1 MFFRILQLIVVQLK
15 VVYYFCRKYEGM
27 TFDDITADGR
37 LWAVRYDGETDN
49 ALFQLFDRWNDVSW
63 LREFFKTNISD
74 LSSYFRI
81 TDVNKAIYDTID
93 DAEILQCLIM
103 DISSDADLD
112 RIFRP
117 LENFRTSDELLGK
130 EKARLKS
137 EIRRPS
143 WLRIYAI
150 KLSVGVYVVTGGAI
164 KLTASMQERE
174 HTLHELHK
182 LEAVRRYL
190 LDAGIVDNEGFIEY
204 LSES

>member
-15 VVYYFCRKYEGM
+15 VVYYFCRNYEGM

-130 EKARLKS
+130 EKAS
-137 EIRRPS
+137 
-143 WLRIYAI
+143 
-150 KLSVGVYVVTGGAI
+150 
-164 KLTASMQERE
+164 E

>member
-1 MFFRILQLIVVQLK
+1 
-15 VVYYFCRKYEGM
+15 M

-37 LWAVRYDGETDN
+37 LWAVRYEGETDN

-63 LREFFKTNISD
+63 LRDFFKTNISD

-137 EIRRPS
+137 EICRPS
-143 WLRIYAI
+143 SSSRDGKALYKRRYN
-150 KLSVGVYVVTGGAI
+150 KVLHYRSRRKVRQSSLSVP
-164 KLTASMQERE
+164 ASR
-174 HTLHELHK
+174 LSI
-182 LEAVRRYL
+182 L
-190 LDAGIVDNEGFIEY
+190 L
-204 LSES
+204 LRL